1 MPKKTKAKNMTVA
14 EVHAY
19 LGKLIADGK
28 GGYEVFG
35 GCDPYAPART
45 CELCDKEKIC
55 LLMY

>member
-35 GCDPYAPART
+35 GCDPYAPRT
-45 CELCDKEKIC
+45 NVRTV
-55 LLMY
+55 